1 MGTRVLIADDSAAV
15 RTALRTLLARPD
27 REIIE
32 AEDGAQAL
40 ATALEASP
48 DIAVIDLV
56 MPNMDGLA
64 AAREISSRL
73 PGLPIVMCTMHGSPQ
88 LQVEALKVG
97 VAKVIS
103 KADGGQIVALV
114 EELLA
119 SRQSAPL
126 APATAPSLSA
136 DTLPPPS
143 VMEEKLASAR
153 ESQHPAVEIPPDVE
167 PPEVS

>member
-15 RTALRTLLARPD
+15 RTALRQLLARPD
-27 REIIE
+27 REILE

-40 ATALEASP
+40 ATALETSP

-64 AAREISSRL
+64 AAREISTRL

-97 VAKVIS
+97 VTKVIS
-103 KADGGQIVALV
+103 KADGGQIVSLV
-114 EELLA
+114 EELLTARQFDPSTARAA
-119 SRQSAPL
+119 SPDA
-126 APATAPSLSA
+126 
-136 DTLPPPS
+136 LPPPS
-143 VMEEKLASAR
+143 VMEEQLASAK
-153 ESQHPAVEIPPDVE
+153 ESQLPSVDIAPDIDPPK
-167 PPEVS
+167 SS